1 MRMIPMTKNDDG
13 VKYPIVE
20 TDKRDFYLGFLD
32 DAINKL
38 HHKATKGKIKNPRN
52 EKIKIEYFR
61 ALVYAISTANSVLEK
76 KQLDKLEHDL
86 EMLKNGIVFQNEK
99 KSSNVDEE
107 KLKEIER
114 IDAKIDK
121 MLERK

>member
-1 MRMIPMTKNDDG
+1 MTKNDEDI
-13 VKYPIVE
+13 KHPIVE

-38 HHKATKGKIKNPRN
+38 HHKATKGKIKNPKN

-76 KQLDKLEHDL
+76 KQLDQLEHDL
-86 EMLKNGIVFQNEK
+86 ELLKRGIVFQNETQ
-99 KSSNVDEE
+99 SSKPLDED
-107 KLKEIER
+107 KMKEIKR
-114 IDAKIDK
+114 IDDRIDK
-121 MLERK
+121 MIKRD